1 MHSSNFKSSFSVT
14 HIGTATAVLEIDD
27 VKILTDPF
35 FSPAGTT
42 WDFAGIELANTE
54 APAIGLDKLPP
65 FDAVLLSHE
74 DHPDNLDQVGRR
86 LLDGRHV
93 LTTMDGA
100 QNLAPRPGV
109 RGMKPWEKTS
119 ITLGGKNFEITA
131 TPCKHVPGGECIGFV
146 LTTESFGV
154 ADNGKPN
161 AIYFTGDTVYIDE
174 LAKIPEQFN
183 VVAAVMNLGKATVN
197 LPDGP
202 LQVTMDG
209 RQGAQL
215 LRALKTDCLV
225 PMHYESWHH
234 FAQLGKELAKD
245 FEQEGISDRVHWLT
259 PGKSVKIL

>member
-1 MHSSNFKSSFSVT
+1 MYSSNFKSSFSVT
-14 HIGTATAVLEIDD
+14 HVGTATAVLEIDD

-35 FSPAGTT
+35 FSPAETT
-42 WDFAGIELANTE
+42 WDFGGIELSNTE

-74 DHPDNLDQVGRR
+74 DHPDNLDEVGRR

-93 LTTMDGA
+93 FTTMDGA
-100 QNLAPRPGV
+100 QKLAPRPGV
-109 RGMKPWEKTS
+109 RGMKPWERTS
-119 ITLGGKNFEITA
+119 VNLGGKTFEITA

-146 LTTESFGV
+146 LTAESFGV
-154 ADNGKPN
+154 AENGKPN

-174 LAKIPEQFN
+174 LAEIPKQFN
-183 VVAAVMNLGKATVN
+183 VAAVVMNLGKATVD
-197 LPDGP
+197 LADGP

-209 RQGAQL
+209 KQGAQL
-215 LRALKTDCLV
+215 LRTLKTDCLV
-225 PMHYESWHH
+225 PMHYESWRH

-245 FEQEGISDRVHWLT
+245 FEQEGISDRIHWLT